1 MENPF
6 KKILFNEEVPKVL
19 KEKVIN
25 DISLIKLSIDLAD
38 LFVVKY
44 PNTVGE
50 FLNTEKNPI
59 KNDEDEDK
67 EIDKNKI

>member
-25 DISLIKLSIDLAD
+25 DISLIKLSIDIAD

-44 PNTVGE
+44 PNTIGE
-50 FLNTEKNPI
+50 FLTTEKKPI
-59 KNDEDEDK
+59 K
-67 EIDKNKI
+67 KNKNNKSKK

>member
-6 KKILFNEEVPKVL
+6 KKLLHNEKVPEVL

-25 DISLIKLSIDLAD
+25 DISLIKLSLDLAD

-44 PNTVGE
+44 PNTIGE
-50 FLNTEKNPI
+50 FLTTEKDSI
-59 KNDEDEDK
+59 LKNDSGDDK
-67 EIDKNKI
+67 K

>member
-6 KKILFNEEVPKVL
+6 KEILHNENVPKVL

-38 LFVVKY
+38 LFAVKY
-44 PNTVGE
+44 PATIKD
-50 FLNTEKNPI
+50 FLDTENKPINDKTNGKN
-59 KNDEDEDK
+59 N
-67 EIDKNKI
+67 

>member
-6 KKILFNEEVPKVL
+6 KKLLHNEEVPKVL

-44 PNTVGE
+44 PNTIGE
-50 FLNTEKNPI
+50 FLTTEN
-59 KNDEDEDK
+59 EDDFNSKDTKDK
-67 EIDKNKI
+67 E

>member
-6 KKILFNEEVPKVL
+6 KKLLHDEKVPEVL

-25 DISLIKLSIDLAD
+25 DISLIKLSLDLAD

-44 PNTVGE
+44 PNTIGE
-50 FLNTEKNPI
+50 FLTTEKDTDFNVASRNEN
-59 KNDEDEDK
+59 KDK
-67 EIDKNKI
+67 K